1 MINTS
6 KDKTVFSEQRKEE
19 QNMEQFMEYLV
30 DSEVALSVIQYLVH
44 LRGCDS
50 FPEDPL
56 KILSGHFALQTNDKM
71 QKYKD
76 LISEY
81 QVLKNENQLL
91 SEEMLQL
98 EEKLAEEREKFEE
111 REKQKQKQKQKEEEL
126 RLQEEA
132 NKESNNKKIKKK

>member
-56 KILSGHFALQTNDKM
+56 KILRGHFALQTNDKM

-111 REKQKQKQKQKEEEL
+111 REKQKQKEEEL

-132 NKESNNKKIKKK
+132 NKESNNKKKKKK